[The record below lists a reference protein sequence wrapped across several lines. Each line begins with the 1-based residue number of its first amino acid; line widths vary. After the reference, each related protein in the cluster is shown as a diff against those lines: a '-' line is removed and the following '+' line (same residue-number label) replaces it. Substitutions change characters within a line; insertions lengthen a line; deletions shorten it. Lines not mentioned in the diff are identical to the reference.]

1 VREPFALDRKGRI
14 RVKLDINE
22 VAVLGQL
29 VPLLVAESP
38 SPTEPRGRL
47 PVYPGSP
54 GDDEE
59 FWRLM
64 GSELT
69 SDRADDRT
77 RFEET
82 LGGAERGAVLSEGEA
97 ESWLRV
103 LGEARLVLAVRLGI
117 NEESDYDRARRD
129 GGAEMAT
136 LDYLGYLQA
145 SLAMA
150 LTRSS

>member
-1 VREPFALDRKGRI
+1 MREPFAADRKGRI
-14 RVKLDINE
+14 KVKLDVNE

-29 VPLLVAESP
+29 VPLLVTEAP
-38 SPTEPRGRL
+38 SPTNPHGRL

-54 GDDEE
+54 GDDDE

-64 GSELT
+64 GGELT
-69 SDRADDRT
+69 RDKLDDRT

-82 LGGAERGAVLSEGEA
+82 LGAADRGVVLSVDEA

-103 LGEARLVLAVRLGI
+103 LGEARLVLAARLGI
-117 NEESDYDRARRD
+117 DKESDYEHAREN
-129 GGAEMAT
+129 GGSEMAT

-150 LTRSS
+150 LS

>member
-1 VREPFALDRKGRI
+1 MREPFALTAKGRI
-14 RVKLDINE
+14 KVKLDINE

-38 SPTEPRGRL
+38 SPTKPHGRL

-54 GDDEE
+54 GDDDE

-69 SDRADDRT
+69 RDKADDRT

-82 LGGAERGAVLSEGEA
+82 LGARRAGRGALRGRG
-97 ESWLRV
+97 RV
-103 LGEARLVLAVRLGI
+103 LVARPG
-117 NEESDYDRARRD
+117 
-129 GGAEMAT
+129 
-136 LDYLGYLQA
+136 
-145 SLAMA
+145 
-150 LTRSS
+150 RSSARTRRAVGDQ

>member
-1 VREPFALDRKGRI
+1 MREPFAVDRKGRI
-14 RVKLDINE
+14 KVKLDINE

-29 VPLLVAESP
+29 VPLLIAESP
-38 SPTEPRGRL
+38 SPTEPQGRL

-54 GDDEE
+54 GDDDE

-64 GSELT
+64 GSEL
-69 SDRADDRT
+69 SMDKSEDRV

-82 LGGAERGAVLSEGEA
+82 LRGAERGGFLSGDEA

-103 LGEARLVLAVRLGI
+103 LGEARLVLAGRVGI
-117 NEESDYDRARRD
+117 DHESDYDRARRD
-129 GGAEMAT
+129 GGPEMAT

-145 SLAMA
+145 SLATA
-150 LTRSS
+150 LSTAG

>member
-1 VREPFALDRKGRI
+1 MREPFGVDRKGRI
-14 RVKLDINE
+14 KVKLDINE

-29 VPLLVAESP
+29 LPLLVAEAP
-38 SPTEPRGRL
+38 SPTQAHGRL

-54 GDDEE
+54 DEDDE

-64 GSELT
+64 GADMAREKSE
-69 SDRADDRT
+69 DRI

-82 LGGAERGAVLSEGEA
+82 LGGAERGAFLSEDEA

-103 LGEARLVLAVRLGI
+103 LGEARRVLAARLGI
-117 NEESDYDRARRD
+117 DKESDYDLARER
-129 GGAEMAT
+129 GGPEMAT

-145 SLAMA
+145 SLAIA
-150 LTRSS
+150 LA